1 MLAGPEILVSMCR
14 SIKRLRNPE
23 GLATEQEIREAALQ
37 FVRKVSGYRQPSQ
50 RNAEAFDQAVD
61 DVASAS
67 RRLLESVTR

>member
-1 MLAGPEILVSMCR
+1 MCR

-50 RNAEAFDQAVD
+50 RNTEAFDRAVD